1 MEKDI
6 VYFVKDSESN
16 EELRYS
22 LRSLKNFPHYKV
34 WFYGGC
40 PKGLKPDHWVYVK
53 QDKDN
58 KWQNVSMM
66 LDMVC
71 VNRHISKNF
80 WLFNDDFFIMEKID
94 KPKNYYRGDL
104 YKRIVQLEDKTGIT
118 PYSQLLRDC
127 AKECEALGIENPKD
141 FSLHIPLK
149 INKEKMLILRNLTDF
164 EGFRSLYGSFCT
176 KTKDRMNDCKITSLT
191 KEYKEGCYLST
202 DERSFEY
209 GLVGKQIREKFTDKC
224 RYEL

>member
-1 MEKDI
+1 MNDI

-22 LRSLKNFPHYKV
+22 LRSLKNFPHRKV

-40 PKGLKPDHWVYVK
+40 PKGLQPDHHIYVK
-53 QDKDN
+53 QDKEN
-58 KWQNVSMM
+58 KWKNVSTM
-66 LDMVC
+66 LDLAC
-71 VNRHISKNF
+71 RNNHITKDF

-94 KPKNYYRGDL
+94 KPRNYYRGDL

-127 AKECEALGIENPKD
+127 SKECESLGVTTKD

-149 INKEKMLILRNLTDF
+149 INRINMLCLRNMTDF
-164 EGFRSLYGSFCT
+164 EGFRSLYGNAYTNTKCT
-176 KTKDRMNDCKITSLT
+176 MNDCKITSLT
-191 KEYKEGCYLST
+191 KEYKGGCYLST
-202 DERSFEY
+202 EDKAFRD
-209 GLVGKQIREKFTDKC
+209 GVVGKQIREIFPEKC

>member
-6 VYFVKDSESN
+6 VYFVKESESN

-22 LRSLKNFPHYKV
+22 LRSLKNFPHHRV

-40 PKGLKPDHWVYVK
+40 PKELKPDYHVHVI

-58 KWQNVSMM
+58 KWKNVSTM

-71 VNRHISKNF
+71 KNKKITKDF
-80 WLFNDDFFIMEKID
+80 WLFNDDFFIMEKIEH
-94 KPKNYYRGDL
+94 PKNYYRGDL
-104 YKRIVQLEDKTGIT
+104 YKRIVQLEDKTGLT

-127 AKECEALGIENPKD
+127 AKECESLGVGTKD

-149 INKEKMLILRNLTDF
+149 INRTNMLCLRHMTNF
-164 EGFRSLYGSFCT
+164 EGFRSLYGNCYIRTNCT
-176 KTKDRMNDCKITSLT
+176 MRDCKITST
-191 KEYKEGCYLST
+191 SKEYTEGCYLST
-202 DERSFEY
+202 SDLSFEK
-209 GLVGKQIREKFTDKC
+209 GLVGKQIREKFPDKC
-224 RYEL
+224 EYEL

>member
-1 MEKDI
+1 MKDI

-22 LRSLKNFPHYKV
+22 LRSLVNFPHRNV

-40 PKGLKPDHWVYVK
+40 PKGLNPDFHVPVK

-58 KWQNVSMM
+58 KWKNVRMM
-66 LDMVC
+66 LDMAC
-71 VNRHISKNF
+71 NNSAITDEF
-80 WLFNDDFFIMEKID
+80 WLFNDDFFIMEKIE

-104 YKRIVQLEDKTGIT
+104 YKRIVQLEDSYNGIT

-127 AKECEALGIENPKD
+127 AKECESLGLTTKD

-149 INKEKMLILRNLTDF
+149 INRINMLCLRNMTDF
-164 EGFRSLYGSFCT
+164 AGFRSLYGNAYTNT
-176 KTKDRMNDCKITSLT
+176 KYKMNDCKITSLT
-191 KEYKEGCYLST
+191 KEYKGGCYLST
-202 DERSFEY
+202 DERSFES
-209 GLVGKQIREKFTDKC
+209 GIVGKQIRKMFPDRC
-224 RYEL
+224 RYEV